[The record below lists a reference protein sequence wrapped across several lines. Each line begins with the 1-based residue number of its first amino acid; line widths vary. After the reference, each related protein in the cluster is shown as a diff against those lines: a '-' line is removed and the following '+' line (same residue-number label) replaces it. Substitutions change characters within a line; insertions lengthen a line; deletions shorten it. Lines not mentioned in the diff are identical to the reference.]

1 MSSSKNVLIK
11 KRKLESSK
19 IDDEELT
26 FVKPWETIIKIDDLI
41 KLKKPEDLDQYVEKF
56 GKIGKCNRLING
68 RQDQEDRW
76 KKSMNFNELKKYI
89 DYDKLARVVE
99 VNYFDSN
106 HEVSTKWKF
115 ESIKLLCP
123 KKVLVDD
130 DEFYKQSYIEIYFE
144 LPYLCRS
151 INFINNDN
159 KFDYVDFFQ
168 YLKYLDCEKI
178 NSFDFEVQVP
188 KKRKFRKINIS
199 KLAYS
204 PGNGF
209 FIES

>member
-1 MSSSKNVLIK
+1 M
-11 KRKLESSK
+11 
-19 IDDEELT
+19 
-26 FVKPWETIIKIDDLI
+26 
-41 KLKKPEDLDQYVEKF
+41 
-56 GKIGKCNRLING
+56 NG
-68 RQDQEDRW
+68 RQDQEDKW
-76 KKSMNFNELKKYI
+76 KKSMNLNELKKYI

-115 ESIKLLCP
+115 ESIKLSCP

-130 DEFYKQSYIEIYFE
+130 DEFYKKSYIEIYFE

-178 NSFDFEVQVP
+178 NSFDFEVQIP
-188 KKRKFRKINIS
+188 KKRKFRKINIR

-204 PGNGF
+204 PGKGF